1 MLSNIFNQPKQT
13 PVYPAIFVWFKQFN
27 TISDAEKPNK
37 KTTMKTL
44 HTTIQNSARCRN
56 MQDRSNAGI
65 YLNSDAANSWKTN
78 LKPFFNFPKTALC
91 NFSQNQHPTVSGI
104 APHYTAV
111 VVLHPFFFH
120 KLHVNLWR
128 KLQADCCRR
137 TPMERQN
144 FTRLSLFY
152 KTAHFFLCF
161 LTFSFQSPYLRS

>member
-78 LKPFFNFPKTALC
+78 LKTFFNFPKTALC
-91 NFSQNQHPTVSGI
+91 NFSQNQHPTILGI

-111 VVLHPFFFH
+111 VVLHPFSFINCTSIYEENSKLIVAEELQWKGRTSHVFLSFS
-120 KLHVNLWR
+120 KLH
-128 KLQADCCRR
+128 
-137 TPMERQN
+137 TP
-144 FTRLSLFY
+144 
-152 KTAHFFLCF
+152 
-161 LTFSFQSPYLRS
+161 FSVS